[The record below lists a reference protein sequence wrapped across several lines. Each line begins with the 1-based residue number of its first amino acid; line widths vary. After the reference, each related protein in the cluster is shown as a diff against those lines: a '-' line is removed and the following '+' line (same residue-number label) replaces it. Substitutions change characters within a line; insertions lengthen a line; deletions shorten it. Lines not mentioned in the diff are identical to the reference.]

1 MDDLSPISI
10 SNLPE
15 SQTTAKNQDYVPVV
29 HFSDSYQTGMQ
40 TVKVHPDAFNAY
52 DNKTSKLNAR
62 TYQDAI
68 DEIVSLLSIGQ
79 TFSVPLSPNPNANEI
94 IVYTEDVVIEG
105 E

>member
-15 SQTTAKNQDYVPVV
+15 SQSTAKNQDYVPVV

-40 TVKVHPDAFNAY
+40 TVKVHPNAFNAY

-68 DEIVSLLSIGQ
+68 DEIVSLMSIGQ
-79 TFSVPLSPNPNANEI
+79 TFSVPLAPNPNANEI
-94 IVYTEDVVIEG
+94 IVYTEDVSNEG

>member
-15 SQTTAKNQDYVPVV
+15 SQTTAKNQDYVPLV

-62 TYQDAI
+62 NYQDAI
-68 DEIVSLLSIGQ
+68 DEIVNLMSIGQ
-79 TFSVPLSPNPNANEI
+79 TFNVPLSPNPNAHEV
-94 IVYTEDVVIEG
+94 IVHTANVDNG
-105 E
+105 G